1 MGMDYD
7 HVFTPILKQLTMIN
21 IKKTDMK
28 YLKIQNRCLNK
39 LSLIILSLLILLII
53 KGCGNDGGKHNTA
66 SSATDTAISGKKIKL
81 GFIPLT
87 DCAPLVAAKE
97 LGLFEKYG
105 INVELSKEAS
115 WANIRDKILNGELQ
129 GAHCLFSM
137 PLSVYTGVGGK
148 PGSEMKIAMVLNNN
162 GQAIT
167 LSKDFCDLVGYND
180 INKAES
186 AIKSLKA
193 KKELTFAMTFP
204 GGTHD
209 IWLRNWLAAANI
221 DQKSV
226 GIITIPP
233 PQMVANMKVDN
244 MDGFSVGEPWNG
256 VAATQKIG
264 FTHIASQ
271 DIWKDHPEKALVVN
285 SDFANNNQTDL
296 KNVMK
301 AVLEAC
307 KWLDEMENRKKAANW
322 LTKPYYVNAPLEVIE
337 ARLMGI
343 SDLGCDLGIH
353 KYKGDYITFYKN
365 GIVNTPKKSNAMWFL
380 AQFVRFGYLNT
391 PPDYADIANKLILTD
406 LFEEVAKE
414 MSVPVQ
420 PDMQPFKTTYDVM
433 FDPADISRYLETTK
447 R

>member
-1 MGMDYD
+1 MKLKLN
-7 HVFTPILKQLTMIN
+7 HTIFT
-21 IKKTDMK
+21 
-28 YLKIQNRCLNK
+28 K
-39 LSLIILSLLILLII
+39 LSLIAFSLFCLITL
-53 KGCGNDGGKHNTA
+53 KGCGNGAQKT
-66 SSATDTAISGKKIKL
+66 SSVTGNADTTRSGKKITL

-97 LGLFEKYG
+97 LGMFEKYG
-105 INVELSKEAS
+105 VDVELSKEAS
-115 WANIRDKILNGELQ
+115 WANIRDKVLNGELQ

-137 PLSVYTGVGGK
+137 PLSVYTGIGGK
-148 PGSEMKIAMVLNNN
+148 VGSEMKIAMVLSNN

-167 LSKDFCDLVGYND
+167 LSKAFCGLAGYND
-180 INKAES
+180 ITKAES
-186 AIKSLKA
+186 AVKAIKA

-221 DQKSV
+221 PQKSV

-256 VAATQKIG
+256 VAAAQGIG

-285 SDFANNNQTDL
+285 AAFAKENEADL
-296 KNVMK
+296 KKVMK
-301 AVLEAC
+301 AIIEAC
-307 KWLDEMENRKKAANW
+307 KWLDEMENRKKAASW

-337 ARLMGI
+337 ARLMGS
-343 SDLGCDLGIH
+343 SDLGCSLGLK
-353 KYKGDYITFYKN
+353 KYNGDYMTFYNN
-365 GIVNTPKKSNAMWFL
+365 GIVNTPKKANAMWFL
-380 AQFVRFGYLNT
+380 AQFMRF
-391 PPDYADIANKLILTD
+391 DYIKTAPEYAAIADKLILTS

-414 MSVPVQ
+414 MQVPVQ
-420 PDMQPFKTTYDVM
+420 EDMKPFKTTYDVN
-433 FDPADISRYLETTK
+433 FDPADIEAYLKATK
-447 R
+447 K